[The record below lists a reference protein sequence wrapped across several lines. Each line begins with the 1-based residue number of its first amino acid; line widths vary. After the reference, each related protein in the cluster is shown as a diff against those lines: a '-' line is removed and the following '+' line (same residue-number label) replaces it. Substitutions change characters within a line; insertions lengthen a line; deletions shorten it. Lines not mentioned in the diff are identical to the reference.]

1 MNLRSSA
8 RTIYLS
14 IEYFSFGYNS
24 LHFVAFGVLN
34 KKIAVVKLC
43 MLLVS
48 RVFPHKDCYTSKPTY
63 FDTVQT

>member
-14 IEYFSFGYNS
+14 IEYFSFDYNS
-24 LHFVAFGVLN
+24 FHFVAFGFLN

-48 RVFPHKDCYTSKPTY
+48 RVFPQAKQVKKEK
-63 FDTVQT
+63 V